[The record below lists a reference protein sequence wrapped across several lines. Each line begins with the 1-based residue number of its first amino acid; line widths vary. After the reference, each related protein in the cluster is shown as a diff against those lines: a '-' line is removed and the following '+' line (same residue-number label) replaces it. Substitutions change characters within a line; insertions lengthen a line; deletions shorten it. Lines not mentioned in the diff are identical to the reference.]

1 MSATPSAPPRA
12 FEADLLRLMARHR
25 YAGVPARVS
34 TIIRAAATAGDH
46 ETLRERIPNAVG
58 QMMHAESRQ

>member
-1 MSATPSAPPRA
+1 MTTPPTSPTLA

-46 ETLRERIPNAVG
+46 ETLRERIPHAVG
-58 QMMHAESRQ
+58 QMMHAESRR

>member
-1 MSATPSAPPRA
+1 MSANPPAPTQT

-34 TIIRAAATAGDH
+34 TAIRAAAAAGDR
-46 ETLRERIPNAVG
+46 ETLRERLPNAVG
-58 QMMHAESRQ
+58 QMMHAERRR